1 MTPRGWMP
9 SDEVREAISFR
20 GRVQGVGFRVTAE
33 RIATGLGLSGWVRNE
48 SDGSVSCEVQGAPSA
63 VASFLDELE
72 AAMSG
77 KIESFER
84 RPMPSDREPAR
95 FRVDRGPLG
104 R

>member
-9 SDEVREAISFR
+9 SDEVREAIDFR
-20 GRVQGVGFRVTAE
+20 GRVQGVGFRATAD
-33 RIATGLGLSGWVRNE
+33 RIATALGLSGWVRNE
-48 SDGSVSCEVQGAPSA
+48 PDGRVSCEVQGSPAA

-72 AAMSG
+72 SAMSG
-77 KIESFER
+77 KIESLDR
-84 RPMPSDREPAR
+84 RPMPPDREPSR